1 MDSEIQSLAK
11 IGDLFNVGKILLL
24 ILGMTL
30 LWFFVHVI
38 NKTSER
44 FSAKFPSRRL
54 LMLQVVTVLSF
65 MIYIVGGSIIIYGVL
80 DPTKELLIALGGSAA
95 VAVGL
100 ALKDLVS
107 SLVAGLILLFD
118 RPFQVGDRV
127 TFGSTYGEIRSIG
140 LRAVRLVT
148 LDDNIVTI
156 PNARFM
162 TDVVASGNAGALDM
176 MVCTDFYVAL
186 DADLHLARDLV
197 YEILVTSRYIY
208 LKKPVEVVVT
218 ERVLAE
224 RLAVEL
230 KAKAY
235 VLDVKFEKAFQSD
248 TVLRVEQAFLQK
260 GIQRPHKDP
269 RITGVNT

>member
-1 MDSEIQSLAK
+1 MDSDFQSLAK
-11 IGDLFNVGKILLL
+11 IGDLFNLGKILLL

-30 LWFFVHVI
+30 LWFIVHII

-44 FSAKFPSRRL
+44 LSEKLPSRRL
-54 LMLQVVTVLSF
+54 LVLQVVTVLSF
-65 MIYIVGGSIIIYGVL
+65 MIYIFGGSVIIYGVL

-162 TDVVASGNAGALDM
+162 TDVVASANAGALDM

-186 DADLHLARDLV
+186 DADLRLARDLV

-208 LKKPVEVVVT
+208 LKKPVEVAVN

-224 RLAVEL
+224 RLAIEL

-248 TVLRVEQAFLQK
+248 IVLRVEQAFLQK
-260 GIQRPHKDP
+260 GIPRPLKDP
-269 RITGVNT
+269 RMTGVNT